1 MKIIKEREPELIR
14 EYTIEFR
21 YLDDPDAGFSFPATP
36 SGEPDF
42 KKMLPEA
49 KANYERCLTDDRL
62 ENRGFEV
69 REWTY
74 VNPAV
79 GLCSC
84 GREVILDSQFEG
96 ATCCECGR
104 WYNVYGQSL
113 IDPKYWYRDDDD
125 YYSDMPDAEDYL

>member
-42 KKMLPEA
+42 KKMTPEA
-49 KANYERCLTDDRL
+49 KANYERCLTDTRL

-84 GREVILDSQFEG
+84 GREVILDSDFAG
-96 ATCCECGR
+96 AVRCECGR
-104 WYNVYGQSL
+104 WYNVYGQRL
-113 IDPKYWYRDDDD
+113 KDPEYWE
-125 YYSDMPDAEDYL
+125 PDEEY

>member
-1 MKIIKEREPELIR
+1 MLKIIKEREPELIR
-14 EYTIEFR
+14 EYAIEFR
-21 YLDDPDAGFSFPATP
+21 YLEDPDAGFSFPATP

-42 KKMLPEA
+42 KKMTPEA
-49 KANYERCLTDDRL
+49 KANYESCLTDTRL

-79 GLCSC
+79 GKCSC
-84 GREVILDSQFEG
+84 GKEIILDSQFEG

-104 WYNVYGQSL
+104 WYNVYGQELRSN
-113 IDPKYWYRDDDD
+113 WYEDRDDDD
-125 YYSDMPDAEDYL
+125 YFMFDPDFI